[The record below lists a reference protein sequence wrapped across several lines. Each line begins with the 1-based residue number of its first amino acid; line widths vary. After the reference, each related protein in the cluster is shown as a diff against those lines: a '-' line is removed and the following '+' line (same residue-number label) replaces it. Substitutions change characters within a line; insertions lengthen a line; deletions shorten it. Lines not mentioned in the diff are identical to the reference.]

1 MTQDITVRQMEEK
14 DIDSL
19 VIIEEECFSLPW
31 SKKAFQESYVKDY
44 AYFFVAEV
52 DKEIVGY
59 VGLYK
64 MGNDG
69 DITNIAI
76 SSLHRRK
83 GIGYKLMSSV
93 LDFAKRE
100 NMEHIT
106 LEVRESNIPAIKKKK
121 KLGFV
126 KVGIRKDFYEKPV
139 ENAAIMTYEV
149 LQ

>member
-44 AYFFVAEV
+44 AYFFVAEI

-69 DITNIAI
+69 DITNIGI
-76 SSLHRRK
+76 SSLH
-83 GIGYKLMSSV
+83 
-93 LDFAKRE
+93 
-100 NMEHIT
+100 
-106 LEVRESNIPAIKKKK
+106 
-121 KLGFV
+121 
-126 KVGIRKDFYEKPV
+126 
-139 ENAAIMTYEV
+139 
-149 LQ
+149 

>member
-44 AYFFVAEV
+44 AYFFVAEI

-69 DITNIAI
+69 DITNIGI

-100 NMEHIT
+100 NMELIT
-106 LEVRESNIPAIKKKK
+106 LEVRESNIPAIALYE

-139 ENAAIMTYEV
+139 ENAIIY
-149 LQ
+149 QYIF

>member
-31 SKKAFQESYVKDY
+31 SKRAFQESYVKDY
-44 AYFFVAEV
+44 AYFFVAEI

-69 DITNIAI
+69 DITNIGI

-106 LEVRESNIPAIKKKK
+106 LEVRESNIPAIALYE

-139 ENAAIMTYEV
+139 ENAIIY
-149 LQ
+149 QYIF

>member
-44 AYFFVAEV
+44 AYFFVAEI

-69 DITNIAI
+69 DITNIGI

-83 GIGYKLMSSV
+83 GIGYKIMSSV

-106 LEVRESNIPAIKKKK
+106 LEVRESNIPAIALYE

-139 ENAAIMTYEV
+139 ENAIIY
-149 LQ
+149 QYIF

>member
-44 AYFFVAEV
+44 AYFFVAEI

-69 DITNIAI
+69 DITNIGI

-106 LEVRESNIPAIKKKK
+106 LEVRESNIPAIALYE

-139 ENAAIMTYEV
+139 ENAIIY
-149 LQ
+149 QYIF

>member
-44 AYFFVAEV
+44 AYFFVAEI

-69 DITNIAI
+69 YITNIVI

-106 LEVRESNIPAIKKKK
+106 LEVRESNIPAIALYE

-139 ENAAIMTYEV
+139 ENAIIY
-149 LQ
+149 QYIF

>member
-44 AYFFVAEV
+44 AYFFVAEI

-69 DITNIAI
+69 DITNIGI
-76 SSLHRRK
+76 FSLHRRK

-106 LEVRESNIPAIKKKK
+106 LEVRESNIPAIALYE

-139 ENAAIMTYEV
+139 ENAIIY
-149 LQ
+149 QYIF

>member
-1 MTQDITVRQMEEK
+1 MTQDIRQMEEK

-44 AYFFVAEV
+44 AYFFVAEI

-69 DITNIAI
+69 DITNIGI

-106 LEVRESNIPAIKKKK
+106 LEVRESNIPAIALYE

-139 ENAAIMTYEV
+139 ENAIIY
-149 LQ
+149 QYIF